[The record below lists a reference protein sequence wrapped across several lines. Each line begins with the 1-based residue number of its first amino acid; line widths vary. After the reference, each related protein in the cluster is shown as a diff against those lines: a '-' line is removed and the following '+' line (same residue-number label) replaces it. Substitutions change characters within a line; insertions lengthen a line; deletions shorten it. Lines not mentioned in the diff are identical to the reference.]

1 MWSSIFVTSELTNKR
16 FNGSHAQSK
25 LSFLLLNY
33 YQKNKKTQYYLTICK
48 RIKNILNLFAFR
60 VNVKLFPIKKNG
72 FTFIYITSIYCNMVN
87 MRFIECVVLASSNY
101 VWHKILYPKIYL
113 IVSFLLRRCPFIQ
126 LFTTPADDI
135 PSIWISQKL
144 FLYKS

>member
-1 MWSSIFVTSELTNKR
+1 MSRQNYRINVSMVHMRNQNYLFYYLIITKR
-16 FNGSHAQSK
+16 I
-25 LSFLLLNY
+25 
-33 YQKNKKTQYYLTICK
+33 KKTQYYLTICK

-87 MRFIECVVLASSNY
+87 MRFIECVVLRSSNY

-126 LFTTPADDI
+126 WFTTPATFYRNI
-135 PSIWISQKL
+135 PKSI
-144 FLYKS
+144 FA